1 MWVKRAVDIFGA
13 TVLVIAT
20 SPILLLALA
29 LVWISMGKPL
39 IFRQERAGRNERI
52 FTLYKIRTM
61 LSEVDLSGSP
71 RAKGCRLTPI
81 GRMIR
86 HLSIDELPQL
96 WNVLRGDMSLVGP
109 RPLLAS
115 YLPRYN
121 DFQKLRH
128 RMKPGITGYAQVAG
142 RDALTWEEKFDLDV
156 FYVRN
161 WTLSLDF
168 RIVIRTVW
176 AVLSAKNT
184 AETGLPA
191 ETEFMGAQSIQGPS
205 AHS

>member
-1 MWVKRAVDIFGA
+1 MWVKRAVDISGA
-13 TVLVIAT
+13 TILLIVT
-20 SPILLLALA
+20 SPLLLLALA
-29 LVWISMGKPL
+29 LVRVTMGKPL
-39 IFRQERAGRNERI
+39 IFRQKRAGYQERI

-61 LSEVDLSGSP
+61 LPEVDASGLP
-71 RAKGCRLTPI
+71 IPKGRRLTPI

-115 YLPRYN
+115 YLPRYS

-128 RMKPGITGYAQVAG
+128 QMKPGITGYAQVAG

-156 FYVRN
+156 FYVRHWN
-161 WTLSLDF
+161 LSLDF

-176 AVLSAKNT
+176 TVLSAKNT

-191 ETEFMGAQSIQGPS
+191 EAEFMGAQSIQGPS
-205 AHS
+205 ARS